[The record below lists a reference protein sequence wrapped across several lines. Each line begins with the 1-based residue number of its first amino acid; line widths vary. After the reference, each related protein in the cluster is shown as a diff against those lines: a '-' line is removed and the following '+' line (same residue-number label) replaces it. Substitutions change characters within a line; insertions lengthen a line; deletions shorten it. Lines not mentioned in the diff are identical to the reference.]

1 MKDLVFY
8 KDNFINKE
16 IAFVLNINYKYISDI
31 KEYDGNVKIF
41 INKDDESLFITNN
54 YKRRKNYLLLEDICK
69 YLNKFNRLREVLK
82 RKSFYDDLDKINSLP
97 VRSLSLSEM
106 LIKVLYSKPK
116 KIACKELETKAYL
129 DHHGDLWGCCATWTG
144 KPFGNI
150 ILDKDLFN
158 NYYARILK
166 LSSLNKTFCFCN
178 LNNCKHYNS
187 REDDNFSTTNIKLES
202 LAIPKQLTIATDKRC
217 NLCCKSCRKC
227 FYKPN
232 YLEKKRA
239 EKITEKLL
247 ESGLLTKT
255 TILIAGQGE
264 VFFSP
269 EYLKILKENPGGK
282 EIRILSNGTLF
293 NESKWNLIKDKYKK
307 IDVAISIDAST
318 PETYF
323 KLRRGNFNVLLKN
336 LEMLGKLRKKGKI
349 SNYTYNYVV
358 QRDNLDE
365 IIDFIKLGKRFNV
378 DKIQFTK
385 LNNWETTTLEE
396 YDRNCLI
403 KDGYLDYELYK
414 LFKNPI
420 FKDPIVDISGFK
432 KHIKKSDEIY
442 MQNKTKKTTKKPINY

>member
-1 MKDLVFY
+1 M
-8 KDNFINKE
+8 
-16 IAFVLNINYKYISDI
+16 
-31 KEYDGNVKIF
+31 
-41 INKDDESLFITNN
+41 
-54 YKRRKNYLLLEDICK
+54 
-69 YLNKFNRLREVLK
+69 
-82 RKSFYDDLDKINSLP
+82 
-97 VRSLSLSEM
+97 
-106 LIKVLYSKPK
+106 
-116 KIACKELETKAYL
+116 
-129 DHHGDLWGCCATWTG
+129 
-144 KPFGNI
+144 
-150 ILDKDLFN
+150 
-158 NYYARILK
+158 
-166 LSSLNKTFCFCN
+166 
-178 LNNCKHYNS
+178 
-187 REDDNFSTTNIKLES
+187 
-202 LAIPKQLTIATDKRC
+202 
-217 NLCCKSCRKC
+217 
-227 FYKPN
+227 
-232 YLEKKRA
+232 
-239 EKITEKLL
+239 
-247 ESGLLTKT
+247 
-255 TILIAGQGE
+255 
-264 VFFSP
+264 FFSP
-269 EYLKILKENPGGK
+269 EYLKILKENPEGK

-293 NESKWNLIKDKYKK
+293 NESKWNFIKDKYKK

-420 FKDPIVDISGFK
+420 FKDPIVDISNFK

-442 MQNKTKKTTKKPINY
+442 MQNKTKKATKSQ